1 MHMNSKSRAMNMT
14 QGNILR
20 QLTIF
25 AIPLLIGGIF
35 QLVYNLTDTIILG
48 KFVSATAL
56 ACIGAASSTY
66 SMVLMLGQGMTNA
79 ISIIIS
85 QASGAGD
92 AEKVRR
98 ATAHALYVGLIT
110 GGVLGVLSFFL
121 SRPLLQLL
129 GTPPDILEDAVLYLQ
144 ITCGLTVGP
153 IFYNASAAILRAI
166 GDSQTP
172 LFFLIFCTFLN
183 IGLDLWFVLGLQ
195 AGVAGVAWATILSQ
209 FVSAGMCMAYMIKKY
224 PQLRFSRRE
233 TAFDPHLFGS
243 FMRVGLPLSLQ
254 SSLLSIGMLAITSVI
269 NGYGSDIVAA
279 FTVGSK
285 VEQLAVVAISQ
296 FAFSYSVFAGQNFGA
311 RQYARIREG
320 VQKALLLVLGLTVV
334 SMVVIL
340 LFGDTIAL
348 LFLDAGEASIL
359 PAATAM
365 IRIEA
370 WFYPA
375 LGMIWLYNSAL
386 RGIGKVGIT
395 FVSSM
400 VELFSKVGLS
410 ILLSFLFGWYGI
422 WFAAPVGW
430 ILGLIPSVLY
440 FHFGK
445 WEEAE
450 SPKVEQAA

>member
-1 MHMNSKSRAMNMT
+1 
-14 QGNILR
+14 
-20 QLTIF
+20 
-25 AIPLLIGGIF
+25 
-35 QLVYNLTDTIILG
+35 
-48 KFVSATAL
+48 
-56 ACIGAASSTY
+56 
-66 SMVLMLGQGMTNA
+66 
-79 ISIIIS
+79 
-85 QASGAGD
+85 
-92 AEKVRR
+92 
-98 ATAHALYVGLIT
+98 
-110 GGVLGVLSFFL
+110 
-121 SRPLLQLL
+121 
-129 GTPPDILEDAVLYLQ
+129 
-144 ITCGLTVGP
+144 
-153 IFYNASAAILRAI
+153 
-166 GDSQTP
+166 
-172 LFFLIFCTFLN
+172 
-183 IGLDLWFVLGLQ
+183 
-195 AGVAGVAWATILSQ
+195 
-209 FVSAGMCMAYMIKKY
+209 
-224 PQLRFSRRE
+224 
-233 TAFDPHLFGS
+233 
-243 FMRVGLPLSLQ
+243 
-254 SSLLSIGMLAITSVI
+254 
-269 NGYGSDIVAA
+269 
-279 FTVGSK
+279 
-285 VEQLAVVAISQ
+285 
-296 FAFSYSVFAGQNFGA
+296 
-311 RQYARIREG
+311 
-320 VQKALLLVLGLTVV
+320 
-334 SMVVIL
+334 MVVIL